1 MRLNRLTSWVRDICR
16 EQVPAEKWLLAPSL
30 RVGHQWLDTVA
41 RSGTPVVNVRVKTR
55 RSLAL
60 ELAAAEMSRQG
71 LRYLQGVRREI
82 LMDGVFA
89 GLRRSRGAYL
99 SGLKP
104 SAGLTRALCSSVEDL
119 RLAGLAASDLRPAD
133 FEVEPKGRDMAKVL
147 RTYEKTLE
155 ESRLADYA
163 AALRMAADRLRAD
176 PSLVA
181 EDMMVLMPR
190 DLEADLRRLE
200 RGLWEAIPAG
210 RRRVLETDRAEGAG
224 RAEGPAAGPG
234 AADRAR
240 PEGGIHPDS
249 AGGAGDGREGSD
261 LSLLGHLAS
270 PMDAPAPRN
279 DGTARIFRAVGEVN
293 EIREVL
299 RRCLEE
305 GIPLDDVEI
314 LYTDSHTYLPL
325 IYEIASAALPE
336 GDGALRLP
344 VTFYEGIPPRY
355 SRPARALLGWLQW
368 VSEDLA
374 QSTLVRMVQDGLLA
388 TDAEGDE
395 GEGMSFSRLGAILRS
410 VPIGGGRDRYAEAID
425 REVAALEAA
434 AADPASRSLKGGAD
448 ENGENGDDGGSGRGR
463 EPGRRAEGIRRR
475 IRALKSLRRM
485 VSGLLAITP
494 EGGGATQRDLLG
506 AASSLLRNHA
516 RCVGEFDQYARKEML
531 EDIGQLA
538 ECVEQADAAGL
549 DVLEWLSDLC
559 RSSHVGGL
567 GPRPGC
573 LYAAPLAAGGHSG
586 RWHTFIVGLDDGRFP
601 GTGIQD
607 PLLLDRERARLSPD
621 IPTASGRLAR
631 STGDFAAL
639 LCRLRGTV
647 TLSYPCRSL
656 TDDRELFPSPVLLA
670 AYRILSGNREGDP
683 NDLVK
688 WTTRPASFAPASPAR
703 SIDANEWWLSRTL
716 SGEGPVAEP
725 DSLLGAHFPHLARG
739 LAADRARASDRFTE
753 YDGFVPEAGPDL
765 DPTRPEGVILSATAL
780 EKLGA
785 CPLEYFFRYVLGVSP
800 PEEYRIDPG
809 VWLEP
814 MQKGELLHEAFRE
827 FMGRVCGRGRL
838 PAYPR
843 DWDLMS
849 EILEAGI
856 EAWKRACPPP
866 NPDTFERGARELR
879 QAARIFLQ
887 EEEILCRGSQPLYLE
902 AALGLAPGSAGTG
915 SPLDTP
921 WPVAIELA
929 RGERVR
935 ARGRIDRVDRVT
947 DMPGQS
953 YAVWDYKTGSGWKY
967 RRRKKRKWM
976 AEGGEPFDQGRVIQ
990 NVLYR
995 ELVEARLKE
1004 AVSPDARVVRFG
1016 YFFPSLREHGERV
1029 AWTAGELAA
1038 GREVLSH
1045 LCAML
1050 AGGCFPFTDDKGDVE
1065 LSDYR
1070 AAFGDIEQAAERAKR
1085 KMKNLKNAALDP
1097 IRALRGSGEGDEE
1110 ED

>member
-1 MRLNRLTSWVRDICR
+1 LNRLTSSVRDVCR
-16 EQVPAEKWLLAPSL
+16 EHVLAEKWLLAPSL

-41 RSGTPVVNVRVKTR
+41 RSGTPVVNVRVKTL

-104 SAGLTRALCSSVEDL
+104 SAGLIRALCASVEDL
-119 RLAGLAASDLRPAD
+119 RLAGLAARDLRPAD
-133 FEVEPKGRDMAKVL
+133 FEVASKGRDIAKVL
-147 RTYEKTLE
+147 GAYEKALD

-163 AALRMAADRLRAD
+163 GALRMAADRLRAN

-181 EDMMVLMPR
+181 EETVVLMPR
-190 DLEADLRRLE
+190 DLEADLRKLE

-210 RRRVLETDRAEGAG
+210 RRRVLEAD

-240 PEGGIHPDS
+240 PEGGGYPDA
-249 AGGAGDGREGSD
+249 AGGAGAGREGSD

-279 DGTARIFRAVGEVN
+279 DGTARIFRAVGEAN

-305 GIPLDDVEI
+305 GIPLDEVEI
-314 LYTDSHTYLPL
+314 LYTDSDTYLPL
-325 IYEIASAALPE
+325 IYEIASAVLPE

-368 VSEDLA
+368 LSEDFA

-388 TDAEGDE
+388 VDAEGEE
-395 GEGMSFSRLGAILRS
+395 GEGMSFSRLGATLRS
-410 VPIGGGRDRYAEAID
+410 VPIGGGRDRYTEAID

-448 ENGENGDDGGSGRGR
+448 ENGENGEDGGNDRGR
-463 EPGRRAEGIRRR
+463 EPGRRGEGIRRR

-494 EGGGATQRDLLG
+494 EGGGATQRDLLA
-506 AASSLLRNHA
+506 AASSLLRKHA
-516 RCVGEFDQYARKEML
+516 RCVGEFDQYARNEML
-531 EDIGQLA
+531 DDMGRLA
-538 ECVEQADAAGL
+538 ECVKQADAAGL

-559 RSSHVGGL
+559 RNSHVGGV

-573 LYAAPLAAGGHSG
+573 LYAAPLWAGGHSG
-586 RWHTFIVGLDDGRFP
+586 RRHTFLVGLDDGRFP
-601 GTGIQD
+601 GKGIQD

-631 STGDFAAL
+631 STGDFTAL
-639 LCRLRGTV
+639 LCRLRGAV
-647 TLSYPCRSL
+647 TLSYSCRSL
-656 TDDRELFPSPVLLA
+656 TEDRELFPSPVLLA

-688 WTTRPASFAPASPAR
+688 WTPRPASFAPASPAH
-703 SIDANEWWLSRTL
+703 SIDATEWWLSQTL
-716 SGEGPVAEP
+716 RGEGPVEQPEP
-725 DSLLGAHFPHLARG
+725 DSLLRAHFPHLARG
-739 LAADRARASDRFTE
+739 LEAETARASDRFTE
-753 YDGFVPEAGPDL
+753 YDGYVPEAGPDL
-765 DPTRPEGVILSATAL
+765 DPTRPGGLILSATAL

-785 CPLEYFFRYVLGVSP
+785 CPLEYFFQYVLGVSP
-800 PEEYRIDPG
+800 PEEYRIAPG

-814 MQKGELLHEAFRE
+814 RQKGDLLHQAFRE
-827 FMGRVCGRGRL
+827 FMGRLCGQGRL

-843 DWDLMS
+843 DWGLLR

-856 EAWKRACPPP
+856 DAWRGAYPPP
-866 NPDTFERGARELR
+866 DPDTFEREARDLR

-902 AALGLAPGSAGTG
+902 AALGLAPDSAGTD

-929 RGERVR
+929 RGECVR
-935 ARGRIDRVDRVT
+935 ARGRIDRVDRVA
-947 DMPGQS
+947 DMGGQC

-967 RRRKKRKWM
+967 LRRKKRKWI

-995 ELVEARLKE
+995 ELVEARLRE

-1029 AWTAGELAA
+1029 AWTAGELDA

-1065 LSDYR
+1065 YSDYR
-1070 AAFGDIEQAAERAKR
+1070 AAFGDIEQAVERAKR
-1085 KMKNLKNAALDP
+1085 KLENMKNVALEP

-1110 ED
+1110 EA